1 MKTIKFALLLAI
13 LFGAAAVEPAWA
25 ARVHHGGV
33 RGRAHVGV
41 FIGAPLLWPYY
52 PGPYYPGPYY
62 YPPVVAQPSSPPLY
76 IEQEP
81 LFAQQY
87 WYFCRNPQGY
97 YPYVKQCLSGWLQ
110 VVPQPPGK

>member
-1 MKTIKFALLLAI
+1 MKWIKSALLLTV
-13 LFGAAAVEPAWA
+13 LLGLVVEPAWA
-25 ARVHHGGV
+25 DRGRV
-33 RGRAHVGV
+33 RGRAQLGV
-41 FIGAPLLWPYY
+41 VIGAPLLWPYY

-62 YPPVVAQPSSPPLY
+62 YPPVISLPSSPPVY

-97 YPYVKQCLSGWLQ
+97 YPYVKQCPSDWLQ
-110 VVPQPPGK
+110 VVPQPAGK